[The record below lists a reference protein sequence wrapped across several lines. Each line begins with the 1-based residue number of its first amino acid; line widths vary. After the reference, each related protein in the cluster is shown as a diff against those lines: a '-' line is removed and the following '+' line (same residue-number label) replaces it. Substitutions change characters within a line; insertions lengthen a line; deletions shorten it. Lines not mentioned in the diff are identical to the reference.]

1 MSHAPTDRERDVSAV
16 ADTLR
21 KRAPVLERLADSPRD
36 QRDLRDDLE
45 VSRSTVYKALTEL
58 EDAGLVVDRGGEY
71 ALTGFGRLAW
81 QRHDGYM
88 ARLSRLDDARRLL
101 EAMPNDQRLPLSAFE
116 HARIIVPGRHA
127 PERPLERMEEF
138 AEGADRLRVISPAG
152 MPRYLANV
160 HENVAAEEQRATLV
174 IEGAALPRLRSGYD
188 RFDEATDASGL
199 DVRTVEE
206 ELPFAVIL
214 FDDDRLGLFAYEGGM
229 LVGAAFTDDD
239 AALSWGETVF
249 ARVLER
255 SNSV

>member
-1 MSHAPTDRERDVSAV
+1 MSHAPKDRERDVFAI

-21 KRAPVLERLADSPRD
+21 KRAPVLERLADASCD

-127 PERPLERMEEF
+127 PERPLDRMEEF
-138 AEGADRLRVISPAG
+138 AERADRIRVVSPAG
-152 MPRYLANV
+152 MPRYFADI
-160 HENVAAEEQRATLV
+160 HEDVIAGEQRATLV
-174 IEGAALPRLRSGYD
+174 VENEALSRLRSGYD
-188 RFDEATDASGL
+188 RFEEATDTSGL
-199 DVRTVEE
+199 DVRTVED
-206 ELPFAVIL
+206 ELPFAVII

-229 LVGAAFTDDD
+229 LVGVAFTDDD

-249 ARVLER
+249 ERILER
-255 SNSV
+255 SDVV